1 MNIGLRGKTIVDAA
15 FFYAPYIPLSMKMS
29 ALGLGFTKPK
39 YNFSRAKWYEVT
51 IDGKN
56 EMAATSWCE
65 EQFGRASTQPDAWT
79 RWHRVYTGISPGN
92 FRFRDEKDY
101 ILFTLRWS

>member
-1 MNIGLRGKTIVDAA
+1 MNIGLSGKTTVDAA
-15 FFYAPYIPLSMKMS
+15 YFYAPYIPLKMKMS
-29 ALGLGFTKPK
+29 ALRLTKSK
-39 YNFSRAKWYEVT
+39 YTFSRAKWYEVT

-65 EQFGRASTQPDAWT
+65 EQFGRASTHPDSWS
-79 RWHRVYTGISPGN
+79 RWYRVYTGISPGN

-101 ILFTLRWS
+101 ILFVLRWS